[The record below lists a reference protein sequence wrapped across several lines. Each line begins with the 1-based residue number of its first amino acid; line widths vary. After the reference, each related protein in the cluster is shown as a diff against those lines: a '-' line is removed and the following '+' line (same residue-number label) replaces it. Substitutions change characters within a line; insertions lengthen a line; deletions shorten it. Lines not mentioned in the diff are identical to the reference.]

1 MDIGRMIDQFAEM
14 YPYDRERMLN
24 KKTEE
29 MEAVERARR
38 ESEQMAAQM
47 AALPPPHEIT
57 QEQPPQPPVH
67 QEQPQPQPPQP
78 QAPQAPPAQQ
88 PPQPPQPQPP
98 APQEPKQQ
106 PKEDTFRP
114 TMMQMLDKDRLKREA
129 VLLQHEQR
137 AFRMR
142 IFRGVLIAIAVGSL
156 VLYFTKRK

>member
-57 QEQPPQPPVH
+57 PQDQAPQAPQPPVH
-67 QEQPQPQPPQP
+67 QEQPQPQPPVH
-78 QAPQAPPAQQ
+78 QA
-88 PPQPPQPQPP
+88 PPQPPQPPQPP
-98 APQEPKQQ
+98 APQEP

>member
-1 MDIGRMIDQFAEM
+1 MIDQFAEM

-47 AALPPPHEIT
+47 AALPPPHDIT
-57 QEQPPQPPVH
+57 QEQPQAPPPQPPVH
-67 QEQPQPQPPQP
+67 QEQPQAPPPQPPVH
-78 QAPQAPPAQQ
+78 QAPP
-88 PPQPPQPQPP
+88 PPQPQPP
-98 APQEPKQQ
+98 VHQAPPPQEPKQQ

>member
-1 MDIGRMIDQFAEM
+1 MIDQFAEM

-57 QEQPPQPPVH
+57 QEQPPQPQAP

-88 PPQPPQPQPP
+88 PPQPQAPP
-98 APQEPKQQ
+98 PQEPKQQ